1 MAQSITLDQVE
12 TMAEQLSPQN
22 QLKLLARVSETLSRS
37 LPELPR
43 EADAQPER
51 LRLAE
56 ALLAEVADVEDDS
69 QGEFD
74 AVETLRQVR
83 EQESACFG
91 YGRRHL

>member
-1 MAQSITLDQVE
+1 MVTLDQVE
-12 TMAEQLSPQN
+12 TMVEQLSPQN

-37 LPELPR
+37 LPEMPDA
-43 EADAQPER
+43 ADGQTER

-74 AVETLRQVR
+74 AVGTLRQLRDGKV
-83 EQESACFG
+83 A
-91 YGRRHL
+91 

>member
-1 MAQSITLDQVE
+1 MFTLDQVE

-37 LPELPR
+37 LPDMPDA
-43 EADAQPER
+43 ADGQAER

-56 ALLAEVADVEDDS
+56 ALLAEIEDVEDDS

-83 EQESACFG
+83 PG
-91 YGRRHL
+91 KIG